1 MGFTLD
7 DLTPKRPATDVT
19 PVTDFP
25 DDNAVKPEVAVPVLT
40 TDTEPGKG
48 TAIDTTGITG
58 NGVHESFAEQPTE
71 EVTKVEGAPRAAF
84 QGRGEDWLH
93 CHRTPPASTRDRGR

>member
-7 DLTPKRPATDVT
+7 DLTHKRPATAVT

-25 DDNAVKPEVAVPVLT
+25 DDNVVKPEIAASVQAT
-40 TDTEPGKG
+40 AAEPGKG

-58 NGVHESFAEQPTE
+58 MVARNLLLISQPR
-71 EVTKVEGAPRAAF
+71 KLPR
-84 QGRGEDWLH
+84 WSL
-93 CHRTPPASTRDRGR
+93 TRVSR